1 MADENSFV
9 QQIKFKVDDS
19 ELVAA
24 IEFMKKE
31 LGVVNVAVG
40 QKLTSNIEKVG
51 AEAQRTAN
59 DVGKIGQNFGKVD
72 NEAKKAAKDTKKQA
86 DETRKA
92 KAETDKLQGAWGKV
106 ARAVKG
112 AVAAYVGFQGISKL
126 VGFGQGSIAAFSAQ
140 KRSELMLDTVLKNRG
155 MGSASQDIK
164 NAASAIQGR
173 TTIGDEAM
181 ISGAAELATYVKDP
195 ESLKRMMN
203 LLADYSMGMTGG
215 AEMSPEALTNL
226 ATGLGKAF
234 DGSYEAMRKKGFDTS
249 ELEKIEAALKL
260 KDDIEKGDVK
270 RDKKT
275 GELSLSNDEKE
286 LVKWLKE
293 NKGSSIEALKI
304 GALEEALKDWKGLAD
319 EFAKTDEG
327 KIQQLKNTIGDMREE
342 IGRQLLPVVAKLAD
356 NIKKNLPT
364 LKTLFESLG
373 NVFKSL
379 VNAITDNMGA
389 LKNMADW
396 ISSIL
401 NFIGDHLTEI
411 VAFGAGMK
419 VLGAALPLV
428 SGGISGLSVA
438 LKGLVVGNPLG
449 AVAAGIAA
457 LVGVTLAASEHLRKS
472 REDKR
477 YAAAEDA
484 VGEVNRWV
492 NFKAKAGAE
501 GYAQKNLDNAR
512 ESLKNKIVDYA
523 KMHGGAVPQEWLDAL
538 TIGRNGTKYNVNEFG
553 FRQGNK
559 YTHIYGTGSTGK
571 VIDPKTGK
579 EFDPSVYT
587 YDPNALT
594 KRLMDDVKKDTKGDT
609 NITNIKY
616 TNEITTDSDLMA
628 KAIKENL
635 RMLLTSNLS
644 MITRSEGAKAL
655 AL

>member
-19 ELVAA
+19 DLVAA

-51 AEAQRTAN
+51 VEAQKTAN

-86 DETRKA
+86 DETKKA

-106 ARAVKG
+106 AGAVKG

-140 KRSELMLDTVLKNRG
+140 KRQELMLDNVLKNNG
-155 MGSASQDIK
+155 MGWASGGIK
-164 NAASAIQGR
+164 NAASEIQKR

-181 ISGAAELATYVKDP
+181 IAGAAELSTYVKDP
-195 ESLKRMMN
+195 EQLKRMMN

-215 AEMSPEALTNL
+215 AEMSPEAMTNL

-234 DGSYEAMRKKGFDTS
+234 DGTYENLREKGFDTS
-249 ELEKIEAALKL
+249 ELESLNEREKNGETIADAMKI
-260 KDDIEKGDVK
+260 
-270 RDKKT
+270 
-275 GELSLSNDEKE
+275 S
-286 LVKWLKE
+286 
-293 NKGSSIEALKI
+293 
-304 GALEEALKDWKGLAD
+304 ALEKSLKDWKGLAD

-364 LKTLFESLG
+364 LKNLFESLG

-396 ISSIL
+396 ISALL
-401 NFIGDHLTEI
+401 NVIGEHLTEI

-419 VLGAALPLV
+419 VLGAAIPLV

-449 AVAAGIAA
+449 AAAAGIAA
-457 LVGVTLAASEHLRKS
+457 LVGVTLAVSKHLRKS

-492 NFKAKAGAE
+492 NFKAKAGSE

-594 KRLMDDVKKDTKGDT
+594 KKLMDDVKKDTKGDT

-628 KAIKENL
+628 KSIKENL

>member
-19 ELVAA
+19 DLVAA

-51 AEAQRTAN
+51 VEAQKTAN

-92 KAETDKLQGAWGKV
+92 KAETDRLKGAWGKV
-106 ARAVKG
+106 AGAVKG

-155 MGSASQDIK
+155 MGSASQEIK

-195 ESLKRMMN
+195 EQLKRMMN

-249 ELEKIEAALKL
+249 ALEKIEAALKL
-260 KDDIEKGDVK
+260 KDDIEKGNVK
-270 RDKKT
+270 RDKET

-286 LVKWLKE
+286 LVKWLNE
-293 NKGSSIEALKI
+293 NKGQNIEALKI

-379 VNAITDNMGA
+379 VNAITENMGV

-396 ISSIL
+396 ISGIL
-401 NFIGDHLTEI
+401 NFIGDNLTEI

-419 VLGAALPLV
+419 VLGATLPLV
-428 SGGISGLSVA
+428 KGGVEGLSIA

-457 LVGVTLAASEHLRKS
+457 LVGVTLAASKHLRKA

-492 NFKAKAGAE
+492 NFKAKAGSE
-501 GYAQKNLDNAR
+501 GRVQKNLDNAR

-587 YDPNALT
+587 YDPNALN
-594 KRLMDDVKKDTKGDT
+594 KKLMDDVKKYTKGDT

-616 TNEITTDSDLMA
+616 TNEITTDSDLMS

-644 MITRSEGAKAL
+644 MITRSEWAKAL

>member
-19 ELVAA
+19 DLVAA

-51 AEAQRTAN
+51 VEAQKTAN

-106 ARAVKG
+106 AGAVKG

-155 MGSASQDIK
+155 MGSASQEIK

-195 ESLKRMMN
+195 EQLKRMMN

-260 KDDIEKGDVK
+260 KDDIEKGNVK
-270 RDKKT
+270 RDKET

-286 LVKWLKE
+286 LVKWLNE
-293 NKGSSIEALKI
+293 NKGQNIEALKI

-379 VNAITDNMGA
+379 VNAITENMGV

-396 ISSIL
+396 ISGIL

-419 VLGAALPLV
+419 VLGATLPLV
-428 SGGISGLSVA
+428 KGGVEGLSIA

-457 LVGVTLAASEHLRKS
+457 LVGVTLAVSKHLRKS

-501 GYAQKNLDNAR
+501 GRVQKNLDNAR

-594 KRLMDDVKKDTKGDT
+594 KKLMDDVKKDTKGDT

>member
-1 MADENSFV
+1 MADEFV

-19 ELVAA
+19 ELVSA

-40 QKLTSNIEKVG
+40 QKLTENIGKAGTEAKKV
-51 AEAQRTAN
+51 AD
-59 DVGKIGQNFGKVD
+59 DVGKIGQNFGKAD
-72 NEAKKAAKDTKKQA
+72 KEAQKTAKDTKKQA
-86 DETRKA
+86 EETKKA

-106 ARAVKG
+106 AGAVKG

-126 VGFGQGSIAAFSAQ
+126 VGFGQGSIAAFNVQNRAEKMLEFGMRQNGTAGRAQ
-140 KRSELMLDTVLKNRG
+140 ELKDY
-155 MGSASQDIK
+155 
-164 NAASAIQGR
+164 ASAIQGR
-173 TTIGDEAM
+173 TMYGDEAM
-181 ISGAAELATYVKDP
+181 LTAAGAWQNKIKNVDN
-195 ESLKRMMN
+195 SKRMMD
-203 LLADYSMGMTGG
+203 LVADFAARSTGG
-215 AEMSPEALTNL
+215 GAVDAGQMRGFAQQLMQSL
-226 ATGLGKAF
+226 AGRAISLKAQ
-234 DGSYEAMRKKGFDTS
+234 GFDISAIEELQKIRQKGGTVTEDMEIAALEKVLAPIKGLSS
-249 ELEKIEAALKL
+249 EL
-260 KDDIEKGDVK
+260 
-270 RDKKT
+270 
-275 GELSLSNDEKE
+275 
-286 LVKWLKE
+286 
-293 NKGSSIEALKI
+293 
-304 GALEEALKDWKGLAD
+304 
-319 EFAKTDEG
+319 AKTDEG

-356 NIKKNLPT
+356 NIKNNLPT
-364 LKTLFESLG
+364 LKGLFESLG

-379 VNAITDNMGA
+379 VNAITDNMGV
-389 LKNMADW
+389 LKNIADW
-396 ISSIL
+396 ISALL
-401 NFIGDHLTEI
+401 NVVGEHLTEI

-419 VLGAALPLV
+419 VLGVALPLV
-428 SGGISGLSVA
+428 SGGVSELSVA
-438 LKGLVVGNPLG
+438 LKGLIVGNPLG

-457 LVGVTLAASEHLRKS
+457 LVGVTLAVREKLVKS
-472 REDKR
+472 REDSR
-477 YAAAEDA
+477 FAAAEDA

-492 NFKAKAGAE
+492 NFKVKKGEE
-501 GYAQKNLDNAR
+501 GYAQSKLDSAR
-512 ESLKNKIVDYA
+512 AELRSRIVDYA
-523 KMHGGAVPQEWLDAL
+523 KMHGGAVPQEWLEAL
-538 TIGRNGTKYNVNEFG
+538 SMGRNGTKYNINEFG

-579 EFDPSVYT
+579 EFDPSVYS

-594 KRLMDDVKKDTKGDT
+594 KQLMDGVKNEAKGDT

>member
-19 ELVAA
+19 DLVAA

-51 AEAQRTAN
+51 VEAQKTAN

-72 NEAKKAAKDTKKQA
+72 NEAKKAAKETKKQA
-86 DETRKA
+86 DETKKA

-106 ARAVKG
+106 AGAVKG

-140 KRSELMLDTVLKNRG
+140 KRQELMLDTVLKNNG
-155 MGSASQDIK
+155 MGWASGDIK
-164 NAASAIQGR
+164 NAASEIQKR

-181 ISGAAELATYVKDP
+181 IAGAAELSTYVKDA
-195 ESLKRMMN
+195 EQLKRMMN

-215 AEMSPEALTNL
+215 AEMSPVAMTNI

-234 DGSYEAMRKKGFDTS
+234 DGTYENLREKGFDTS
-249 ELEKIEAALKL
+249 ELESLNEREKNGETITDAMKI
-260 KDDIEKGDVK
+260 
-270 RDKKT
+270 
-275 GELSLSNDEKE
+275 S
-286 LVKWLKE
+286 
-293 NKGSSIEALKI
+293 
-304 GALEEALKDWKGLAD
+304 ALENSLKDWNGLAD
-319 EFAKTDEG
+319 EFARTDEG

-356 NIKKNLPT
+356 NIKKNFPT
-364 LKTLFESLG
+364 LKNLFESMG
-373 NVFKSL
+373 NVFQSL
-379 VNAITDNMGA
+379 VNAITDNMDA

-396 ISSIL
+396 ISALL
-401 NFIGDHLTEI
+401 NVIGEHLTEI

-419 VLGAALPLV
+419 VLGSALPLV

-457 LVGVTLAASEHLRKS
+457 IVGVTLAASEHLRKS

-492 NFKAKAGAE
+492 NFKAKAGSE

-523 KMHGGAVPQEWLDAL
+523 KIHGGAVPQEWLDAL

-559 YTHIYGTGSTGK
+559 YTRIYGTGSTGS
-571 VIDPKTGK
+571 VIDPNTGK

-594 KRLMDDVKKDTKGDT
+594 KKLMDDVKKDTKGDT

>member
-31 LGVVNVAVG
+31 LGVVNAAVG

-51 AEAQRTAN
+51 AEAQKTAS
-59 DVGKIGQNFGKVD
+59 DVGKIGQNIEKVD
-72 NEAKKAAKDTKKQA
+72 NAAKKAASDTRKQA
-86 DETRKA
+86 EATRKA
-92 KAETDKLQGAWGKV
+92 KTETDRLQGAWGKV
-106 ARAVKG
+106 AGAVKG

-126 VGFGQGSIAAFSAQ
+126 VGFGQGSIAAFNVQNRAEKMLEFGMRQNGTSARAQ
-140 KRSELMLDTVLKNRG
+140 ELKDY
-155 MGSASQDIK
+155 AS
-164 NAASAIQGR
+164 SIQGR
-173 TTIGDEAM
+173 TMYGDEAM
-181 ISGAAELATYVKDP
+181 LTAAGSWQNKIRDVDN
-195 ESLKRMMN
+195 SKRMME
-203 LLADYSMGMTGG
+203 LVADFAARSTGG
-215 AEMSPEALTNL
+215 GAVDAGQMRGFAQQLMQSLSGRAITL
-226 ATGLGKAF
+226 KAQ
-234 DGSYEAMRKKGFDTS
+234 GFDISAIEDLQKIRQKGGTVTEDMEIAALEKVLAPIKGLSS
-249 ELEKIEAALKL
+249 ELA
-260 KDDIEKGDVK
+260 
-270 RDKKT
+270 R
-275 GELSLSNDEKE
+275 
-286 LVKWLKE
+286 
-293 NKGSSIEALKI
+293 
-304 GALEEALKDWKGLAD
+304 
-319 EFAKTDEG
+319 TDEG

-389 LKNMADW
+389 LRTMADW
-396 ISSIL
+396 ISSLL
-401 NFIGDHLTEI
+401 NVIGDHLTEI

-419 VLGAALPLV
+419 VLSAALPLV

-449 AVAAGIAA
+449 AAAAGIAA
-457 LVGVTLAASEHLRKS
+457 LVGVTLALHDKFKKS

-477 YAAAEDA
+477 FADVEDA
-484 VGEVNRWV
+484 IQEVNYRAS
-492 NFKAKAGAE
+492 FKPKDGAE
-501 GYAQKNLDNAR
+501 NYAQGKFEEAR
-512 ESLKNKIVDYA
+512 NDLKNKIVEYA

-538 TIGRNGTKYNVNEFG
+538 TIGRNGTKYSVNEFG

-579 EFDPSVYT
+579 EFDPGVYT
-587 YDPNALT
+587 YDPNALS
-594 KRLMDDVKKDTKGDT
+594 KQLMDGVKKDTKGDT